1 MPNSMTAPTCPLC
14 HTVDMNVTL
23 ETLATGAG
31 WHCTMCGQRW
41 DADRLATVASY
52 AQYVADHPSRV
63 ARAS

>member
-1 MPNSMTAPTCPLC
+1 VT
-14 HTVDMNVTL
+14 VTL

-41 DADRLATVASY
+41 DADRLATVLSY
-52 AQYVADHPSRV
+52 AQYVADHPGRV